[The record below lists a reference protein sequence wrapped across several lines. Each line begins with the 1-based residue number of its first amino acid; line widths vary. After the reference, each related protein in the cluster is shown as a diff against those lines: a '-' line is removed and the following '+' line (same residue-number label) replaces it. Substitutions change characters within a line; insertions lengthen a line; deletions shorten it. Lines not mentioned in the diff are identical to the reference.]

1 MRARR
6 NKKPSILGKGY
17 LGQHTLGQ
25 RSAKTKY
32 TYLSSFKQQRRKS
45 QLPLPV
51 DFYNAEI
58 EGFREYKDGWAWGCC
73 PFHPDGNPSFTM
85 NLESGAF
92 LCMSSSCGVKGGGI
106 VSFVSQLHGF
116 DLREAISYLEDW
128 HA

>member
-1 MRARR
+1 M
-6 NKKPSILGKGY
+6 NNIKGKKPRILGKGY
-17 LGQHTLGQ
+17 LGQQTLGQ

-32 TYLSSFKQQRRKS
+32 TYLSYFKQQSRKS
-45 QLPLPV
+45 QLPTPA

-58 EGFREYKDGWAWGCC
+58 EGLREYKDGWAWGCC

-92 LCMSSSCGVKGGGI
+92 RCMSSSCGVKGGGI

-116 DLREAISYLEDW
+116 DLREAINYLEDW